1 MAFQFPKGLPELPT
15 ELPKGLP
22 KVSDF
27 TTMLSTPEKQFEG
40 MARTA
45 LRFDLPP
52 GPLTT
57 LFNFQKGLE
66 AGKPELPKLPEA
78 PKVEQVLARLPKLPE
93 LPGIGEER
101 ADEEEMPTPSLV
113 KNLTPGYAK
122 EAKAE
127 LVRFRLTK

>member
-27 TTMLSTPEKQFEG
+27 TTMLSTPEKQFES
-40 MARTA
+40 MARTS

-57 LFNFQKGLE
+57 LLKFQKGLE

-78 PKVEQVLARLPKLPE
+78 PKVEQVLARLPKLPG
-93 LPGIGEER
+93 LPGQGGGGGGEV
-101 ADEEEMPTPSLV
+101 PTPSLV

-122 EAKAE
+122 EPKAE